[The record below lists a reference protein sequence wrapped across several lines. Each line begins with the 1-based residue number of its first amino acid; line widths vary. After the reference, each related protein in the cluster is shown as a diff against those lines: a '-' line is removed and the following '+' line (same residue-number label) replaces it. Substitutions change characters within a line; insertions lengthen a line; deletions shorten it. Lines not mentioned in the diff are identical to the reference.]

1 MSNFRVALVT
11 GSTSGIGVAI
21 AQTLASAGFQ
31 VLVTGRSEERGAQVA
46 SDIGGGAHFIRCDL
60 LETGAPK
67 WLVDQTLAHYGRLD
81 VLVNN
86 AAVDHTDNLLDV
98 TA

>member
-60 LETGAPK
+60 L
-67 WLVDQTLAHYGRLD
+67 
-81 VLVNN
+81 
-86 AAVDHTDNLLDV
+86 
-98 TA
+98 